1 MENFK
6 NHLRSLVQLALI
18 DDQFDTEEKKLIYN
32 LGKANKISEADIN
45 SLIQEELSKKH
56 FESIT
61 YSALS
66 FDQKFEF
73 LYNIIQLMK
82 VDRKVFLTEIKY
94 CEDTSKRLGFNKRV
108 VGELSKKIFADPLI
122 TTNQEELKRI
132 AKKYEKQVFDNHMKQ
147 GYSRL
152 SKLYH

>member
-32 LGKANKISEADIN
+32 LGKANNISEADIK
-45 SLIQEELSKKH
+45 LLVQEELSKKH

-61 YSALS
+61 FSALS

-82 VDRKVFLTEIKY
+82 VDRKVFLAEIIY
-94 CEDTSKRLGFNKRV
+94 CEDTSKRLGFNEGV
-108 VGELSKKIFADPLI
+108 VGELSKKIFADPDI
-122 TTNQEELKRI
+122 TANREELKRI
-132 AKKYEKQVFDNHMKQ
+132 AKRYEQ
-147 GYSRL
+147 
-152 SKLYH
+152 